1 MALIGEERLGRTART
16 PAHVVNVP
24 PVDHAT
30 VVAWV
35 RATCAAQGLPEKVSD
50 PTILRKVAV
59 LLRPGL
65 AGLPVPNR
73 RYSRRVKP
81 IAATDG
87 RSDQSVIEK
96 GGDDVALAGEGQF
109 TPLSAQ
115 GGGVG
120 EVAAKGSGS
129 AVDGEGSPG

>member
-1 MALIGEERLGRTART
+1 MGRAADCL
-16 PAHVVNVP
+16 AHVVEMKP
-24 PVDHAT
+24 EPIDHAA

-35 RATCAAQGLPEKVSD
+35 RASCEAQGLPEKVSD
-50 PTILRKVAV
+50 PTILRKVAL

-87 RSDQSVIEK
+87 GGDQDVIEE
-96 GGDDVALAGEGQF
+96 GGDDASLTREGKAA
-109 TPLSAQ
+109 PLPAQ

-120 EVAAKGSGS
+120 EVAAEGGGS
-129 AVDGEGSPG
+129 AVDVEGPAG